1 MAPKKPRSELS
12 LTPSKSQ
19 SPKPKKQR
27 GAEAEVGD
35 INNMAAPM
43 DSSFVSEHRRNLSSA
58 LNASMTKPPEWFAD
72 YENRLETRL
81 RGIMN
86 PLEDISKRMETIE
99 GKLRSVDFEI
109 ESVKADIKTL
119 QKEKEDLI
127 TKVDDLENRS
137 RRDNLIFFGVPEVA
151 EKENCAELL
160 VDLLEN
166 FVGVPDFNRNH
177 IERCHR
183 TPTFK
188 PSGGPQ
194 SKPRIIHVKF
204 SSYQTKELVRKACIQ
219 KFKESTYKGQKI
231 FVGEDFSKRIQTL
244 RKNQMGEFK
253 RLQREGKKPFFI
265 YPAVVK
271 YRDANGRVLT
281 LDPKDKQ

>member
-19 SPKPKKQR
+19 SPKSKKQR
-27 GAEAEVGD
+27 GAEAEVED
-35 INNMAAPM
+35 VNNMAAAM
-43 DSSFVSEHRRNLSSA
+43 DSSFVSEHRCNLSSA

-86 PLEDISKRMETIE
+86 PLEDSSKQMETIE

-151 EKENCAELL
+151 EKENCSELL

-183 TPTFK
+183 TPSFK
-188 PSGGPQ
+188 PSGPQ

-244 RKNQMGEFK
+244 RKNQMDEFK
-253 RLQREGKKPFFI
+253 RLQREGKKPFFM

-271 YRDANGRVLT
+271 YRDVNSRVIT

>member
-1 MAPKKPRSELS
+1 
-12 LTPSKSQ
+12 
-19 SPKPKKQR
+19 
-27 GAEAEVGD
+27 
-35 INNMAAPM
+35 MAAPM
-43 DSSFVSEHRRNLSSA
+43 DSSFVLEHRRNLSSA

-151 EKENCAELL
+151 EKKKTVQSCLWTCWKTLL
-160 VDLLEN
+160 VCQ
-166 FVGVPDFNRNH
+166 
-177 IERCHR
+177 I
-183 TPTFK
+183 
-188 PSGGPQ
+188 
-194 SKPRIIHVKF
+194 
-204 SSYQTKELVRKACIQ
+204 
-219 KFKESTYKGQKI
+219 STGI
-231 FVGEDFSKRIQTL
+231 TL
-244 RKNQMGEFK
+244 RGVIEPQLSN
-253 RLQREGKKPFFI
+253 P
-265 YPAVVK
+265 VVVPSQNH
-271 YRDANGRVLT
+271 A
-281 LDPKDKQ
+281 